1 MYLLWTT
8 KTTQQTDQENRK
20 VDLCLQEFKLESSE
34 DELEVFASSCSDA
47 VVVIRK
53 EEPPTSLSSPLPVR
67 RSPTTPTPQKEADG
81 KFYTISQSVGQSV
94 GWLVGESVVW
104 SVGQSVSQSIINLLI
119 SHSTSQTDRQSINQS
134 INQLIINQ
142 KII

>member
-1 MYLLWTT
+1 MYWLWTT

-81 KFYTISQSVGQSV
+81 KFYTVSQSVGQSV
-94 GWLVGESVVW
+94 GWLVDRVVRH
-104 SVGQSVSQSIINLLI
+104 ITN
-119 SHSTSQTDRQSINQS
+119 STSRTVSKSTYLGNLFHGILRHKDNGM
-134 INQLIINQ
+134 NLTA
-142 KII
+142 